1 MNDQHF
7 SPTRVWRIPEA
18 AIEDS
23 LEEMATDGL
32 KSREGIVLWLGK
44 DDGDIAEVT
53 HLVRLRGPLIE
64 KRRDLINIQPAL
76 LNDVAD
82 IAIENRVRL
91 VGQVHTHGPGY
102 RLDLS
107 PTDRECGIKVP
118 WYLSLVAP
126 DYAQTRSPLHAWG
139 AHVFT
144 REAGYV
150 RLRPDEAI
158 ERLQVIRDSRPSM
171 LTVGA

>member
-1 MNDQHF
+1 MNDQYF
-7 SPTRVWRIPEA
+7 SPTRVWRIPGA

-23 LEEMATDGL
+23 LDEMAIDGL
-32 KSREGIVLWLGK
+32 KNREGIVLWLGK

-64 KRRDLINIQPAL
+64 KHSDFINIQPAL

-107 PTDRECGIKVP
+107 PTDRNCGIQAP

-139 AHVFT
+139 AHVFM
-144 REAGYV
+144 RETGFV
-150 RLRPDEAI
+150 RL
-158 ERLQVIRDSRPSM
+158 
-171 LTVGA
+171 